1 MHVHTRNG
9 VESARQ
15 EEKRYLV
22 GVWGWATHPAQ
33 NCQAAERS
41 RIVLRIVV
49 YWNDASPPDYSA
61 IHADEAVCMIGL
73 GKDCKHFSTCE
84 A

>member
-33 NCQAAERS
+33 NLQGWRANQDNPSYRYLS
-41 RIVLRIVV
+41 LS
-49 YWNDASPPDYSA
+49 NDTSPPYYSTK
-61 IHADEAVCMIGL
+61 HTDEAVCMIVM
-73 GKDCKHFSTCE
+73 GKDY
-84 A
+84 